1 MLSVDRLRWRKKTIV
16 AQQVR
21 PTSTA
26 KRVWILPYYPSIRNL
41 PFKARL
47 HNVKKNINF
56 IVFWC
61 NIFEEVN
68 CLLVI
73 WAIPITLYLAA
84 NLSLISTILSLFLV
98 GEHKILAVFCM
109 QFLTFQVI
117 HLNMMPIAILRNK
130 KKSFVVNQR
139 KKNIYIYLNR
149 NAVICTE
156 YSDFVTCFGHWS
168 RVLGSF

>member
-1 MLSVDRLRWRKKTIV
+1 MDKSGLSEALALGGWCCRWIGSGGKRKPLWLNRLDQL
-16 AQQVR
+16 AQQNAFGSCH
-21 PTSTA
+21 T
-26 KRVWILPYYPSIRNL
+26 ILPYGTCLSKLVCIMW
-41 PFKARL
+41 
-47 HNVKKNINF
+47 KKNINF

-117 HLNMMPIAILRNK
+117 HLTMMPIAILRNK
-130 KKSFVVNQR
+130 KKNLLLLI
-139 KKNIYIYLNR
+139 KEKYIYI
-149 NAVICTE
+149 
-156 YSDFVTCFGHWS
+156 SQS
-168 RVLGSF
+168 